1 MSAADKIIA
10 RAQSSAA
17 GIVMLDGSERER
29 SAARR
34 LVKAGILRKHLERS
48 RFYVLTARGHDI
60 GNFPKEQGR

>member
-34 LVKAGILRKHLERS
+34 LVKTGLLRKHLPCS
-48 RFYVLTARGHDI
+48 RFYILT
-60 GNFPKEQGR
+60 KEQGR